1 MKPNRT
7 KKVVVAVTAAFL
19 VAPLALTAYAA
30 KGDQGIDVSGSYQS
44 GTTIRGYASD
54 KFAIAQVGGYY
65 NGSFHP
71 QNLYAT
77 QVQYGIAQGVR
88 MHTYIYGQFSG
99 RAQADRMLNYYLPKV
114 QTPKNSIVM
123 LDVESG
129 SPDTDSVIYALNR
142 IKQAGYTP
150 VLYGYKSFL
159 VDHLDLATIAKQTSL
174 AMAEYPNYQV
184 TTKPN
189 YNFFP
194 SYNNIGIFQFTSTY
208 KNGGLDGDVDLTG
221 ITDNGYKG
229 TTTSNQGGTA
239 VKPDTSTPAILAGQE
254 ANNTPKSDIK
264 SGDTVKVNFSAS
276 KWVTGQSIP
285 SFVKGVAHKVLQV
298 SGNRVLLDGVLS
310 WANKSDV
317 EILSVGSPVTTSTAT
332 NKATNS
338 TGTFNDSGYTIHRQ
352 SSTFTANQT
361 LRVFAYPG
369 VKATGARYYR
379 GESVK
384 YDGYVRNGNY
394 IYVSYLIKG
403 GYHHYVAVRHNGVAL
418 GSFK

>member
-239 VKPDTSTPAILAGQE
+239 VKPDTSTPAISAGQE
-254 ANNTPKSDIK
+254 ANSTPKKDIVA
-264 SGDTVKVNFSAS
+264 GDTVKVNFSAS
-276 KWVTGQSIP
+276 KWATGQSIP
-285 SFVKGVAHKVLQV
+285 SWVKGQSYKVQSV
-298 SGNRVLLDGVLS
+298 SGNRLLLS
-310 WANKSDV
+310 GIMSWINKSDA
-317 EILSVGSPVTTSTAT
+317 EILSVGQPVTTSTAT
-332 NKATNS
+332 ANVS
-338 TGTFNDSGYTIHRQ
+338 GTFNDTGWTVHRENGYF
-352 SSTFTANQT
+352 SPNQT
-361 LRVFAYPG
+361 LRIWNYPG
-369 VKATGARYYR
+369 YSYRGINYYR
-379 GESVK
+379 GETVR
-384 YDGYVRNGNY
+384 YDGWVKNGKFIY
-394 IYVSYLIKG
+394 ISYI
-403 GYHHYVAVRHNGVAL
+403 NGQGNHSYIAARENGTAL
-418 GSFK
+418 GTFK